1 MANQPRTV
9 YQTLNIHRYSMYPI
23 SIVLT
28 LKNIEE
34 KNKLKH
40 SREIARTIHQN
51 IPELNRM
58 SITSRAIHIHKM
70 IQILY
75 AYPSIEDILPKTM
88 SQMYRI
94 DHQFHPDSKY
104 IEKHLKTFFAFY
116 SQIADKYNM
125 FINDVSLLW
134 PNDTPFVSI
143 FCFEDEKPPLS
154 EDFLKMENVLV
165 EMNQKKDITYQ
176 SIPMKLTYLYIGKPH
191 PDVFSNKHSLES
203 YLHNFRVAYTH
214 AYVRFHNLLSLIYS
228 YEGKMFTDFIQE
240 DISLTKD
247 SDLYTYVFTN
257 IMNPQH
263 LTSDIL
269 SIFGI
274 DDNCY
279 VVPYPST
286 TTTTTTSTTSSRTSS
301 GSSSASSSS
310 SGSRSGSAS
319 GSSSGSGSG
328 SSSSSGSSSGSGSGS
343 SSSSGSRSSSAS
355 GSGSGSSSS
364 SGSRSSSASGSGSG
378 SKMITTSLP
387 TSSSRVNCGSTNVF
401 LQTMKRQVKTAYDG
415 LSLQK
420 KVYPNTTVSSD
431 ELDQLKNSIHKNTG
445 FNREKVDDFLEELL
459 EEEENQVAYI
469 LMDMKVKKRALESE
483 EKSKEEKKKRKK

>member
-1 MANQPRTV
+1 
-9 YQTLNIHRYSMYPI
+9 MYPI

-263 LTSDIL
+263 LTSNIL
-269 SIFGI
+269 SMFGI

-286 TTTTTTSTTSSRTSS
+286 TTTTATSTTSS
-301 GSSSASSSS
+301 GSNSSSS
-310 SGSRSGSAS
+310 SGSN
-319 GSSSGSGSG
+319 
-328 SSSSSGSSSGSGSGS
+328 SSSSSGSNSTKSSKSISG
-343 SSSSGSRSSSAS
+343 
-355 GSGSGSSSS
+355 
-364 SGSRSSSASGSGSG
+364 SGSGSG
-378 SKMITTSLP
+378 SKMVTASSSTHYRSLP
-387 TSSSRVNCGSTNVF
+387 NSSSMVNSGSTSVF